1 MSNKQITDIYY
12 NEIADNNQKQLH
24 THFSNEQFLGNP
36 KNVNN
41 LLEWATFFRRN
52 LHRFAIDY
60 LRIGLYPYQAV
71 WLYLMGTC
79 RFFVVIASRATSKSW
94 IIALYACC
102 KCILYPQ
109 YSVVLASSTRGQ
121 SKILIQDKI
130 ENDLIGRSPVL
141 KKEIKNIVINAN
153 DMYVRFRN
161 GSTIRVVTANEQAR
175 GNRSNCIVREEFRQ
189 IKKSIDDGVL
199 SPFQILRQ
207 AEYLQREEYSGMDE
221 LQNDFIIE
229 EAIDVYISSSWFDN
243 NSEDSW
249 MWDIVDQA
257 YNGMIAGKDSCLLAF
272 DESVALKHK
281 IKSQAYYQTEKMKQD
296 PITWRIEFM
305 NERLKEN
312 KSSFFTLP
320 MFTKNQVNKQAFYPR
335 KTIDFLSHKRN
346 KYAIPKQHG
355 EIRIVSCDM
364 AFIEKRGNDNSIF
377 TCMRLLPETKTYTRS
392 NLEDIELSNGYRR
405 IVSYMESV
413 QGGDTSKQARR
424 IRQLFED
431 FEADYIVLDT
441 RNAGIAVYDNLAKVM
456 YDEER
461 KIEYSPL
468 LCMNDDSIANRI
480 KSEGANPCIY
490 AINAS
495 QKLNSDIAIDFR
507 RVLSE
512 QMIEFLIPFDLAV
525 DEVLSQNNDYIN
537 AIEVD
542 DQIFYERPFLE
553 TQAFINECI
562 GLTYEKKEQTGAI
575 ILRESATSHKDR
587 YSSCS
592 YGSWFGTLLE
602 KDLFS
607 GNEAYEYSVFIN

>member
-1 MSNKQITDIYY
+1 MKNKKSTDIYY
-12 NEIADNNQKQLH
+12 NELADDNQRNLH
-24 THFSNEQFLGNP
+24 THFSTEQFLGNP

-41 LLEWATFFRRN
+41 LLEWTTFFRRN

-60 LRIGLYPYQAV
+60 LKIGLHLYQV
-71 WLYLMGTC
+71 IWLYLMGIN
-79 RFFVVIASRATSKSW
+79 RFFVVISSRATAKSW

-109 YSVVLASSTRGQ
+109 YTVILASSTRGQ
-121 SKILIQDKI
+121 SKLLIQDKI
-130 ENDLIGRSPVL
+130 ENDLMGRSPVL
-141 KKEIKNIVINAN
+141 RKEIKNIVINAN
-153 DMYVRFRN
+153 DMHVKFKN
-161 GSTIRVVTANEQAR
+161 GSVIRVVTANEKAR

-189 IKKSIDDGVL
+189 IKKSIDDAVL

-207 AEYLQREEYSGMDE
+207 AEYLQKEEYSGINE
-221 LQNDFIIE
+221 LHE
-229 EAIDVYISSSWFDN
+229 EATDIYISSSWFDN

-249 MWDIVDQA
+249 MWNIVDQA
-257 YNGMIAGKDSCLLAF
+257 YDNMINGKDSCLLAF
-272 DESVALKHK
+272 DESVSLKHK
-281 IKSQAYYQTEKMKQD
+281 IKSQTYYQTEKKKQD
-296 PITWRIEFM
+296 LITWRLEFM

-312 KSSFFTLP
+312 RFSFFSLR
-320 MFTKNQVNKQAFYPR
+320 MLTKNQVDKQVFYPR
-335 KTIDFLSHKRN
+335 RTIDFLSNKKN
-346 KYAIPKQHG
+346 KYAIPKQYG

-364 AFIEKRGNDNSIF
+364 AFVEKQGNDNSIF
-377 TCMRLLPETKTYTRS
+377 TCMRLLPETKTYTR
-392 NLEDIELSNGYRR
+392 NDLEDIELSNGYRR

-413 QGGDTSKQARR
+413 QGGDTAKQARR

-456 YDEER
+456 YDEKR

-468 LCMNDDSIANRI
+468 SCMNDENIANRI
-480 KSEGANPCIY
+480 KSEGSIPCIY

-512 QMIEFLIPFDLAV
+512 EMIEFLIPFNLAM
-525 DEVLSQNNDYIN
+525 DEILSQNNDYISATEAN
-537 AIEVD
+537 

-575 ILRESATSHKDR
+575 VLRESATNHKDR

-607 GNEAYEYSVFIN
+607 GNEEYEYSVFVN